1 MKKALCFFA
10 FVCFLFVF
18 VGCDGPGGDNK
29 NYYDYYSLAPEG
41 EQYLEIKE
49 NEFIDTSVKNTSAFA
64 LDTSTAGYANIRR
77 MINAGVTI
85 PKNAVKIEEMV
96 NYFRYDYLAPNAGE
110 GLAISAEIMNCPWN
124 ATNKLLTIGVKAE
137 ELEIVTPRKN
147 NLVFLLDISG
157 SMSTYNKLPLM
168 QEAFKLFV
176 ETLDDDDTVSI
187 VTYASGV
194 DVRLNGAKGFE
205 KFLISNIIE
214 DLQAAGSTHGSKALE
229 LAYEVA
235 AENFIEGGN
244 NRIILGTDGD
254 FNVGITNN
262 EQLKEF
268 IKEKRESGIYIS
280 VLGFGDGNLRDDK
293 LEIIT
298 QNGNGKYSYIDSI
311 NEARKV
317 LVEEIGGT
325 LNVVAKDAKAQVTFN
340 PRYVSQ
346 YRLIGYENKLL
357 TDEEFKDEKTDAGE
371 IGAGHVATA
380 VYEITLNENEDIESV
395 LGDDWLQV
403 AVRFKSPDDGTAKE
417 VTLSVNENHIN
428 AVPSE
433 DILFISGVVEF
444 GLLLH
449 ESAYKGNASYQ
460 AIIER
465 LSGLDCVENDDYK
478 SEFLDLVKKYSE

>member
-1 MKKALCFFA
+1 M
-10 FVCFLFVF
+10 
-18 VGCDGPGGDNK
+18 
-29 NYYDYYSLAPEG
+29 
-41 EQYLEIKE
+41 
-49 NEFIDTSVKNTSAFA
+49 
-64 LDTSTAGYANIRR
+64 
-77 MINAGVTI
+77 
-85 PKNAVKIEEMV
+85 
-96 NYFRYDYLAPNAGE
+96 
-110 GLAISAEIMNCPWN
+110 
-124 ATNKLLTIGVKAE
+124 
-137 ELEIVTPRKN
+137 
-147 NLVFLLDISG
+147 
-157 SMSTYNKLPLM
+157 
-168 QEAFKLFV
+168 
-176 ETLDDDDTVSI
+176 
-187 VTYASGV
+187 
-194 DVRLNGAKGFE
+194 
-205 KFLISNIIE
+205 
-214 DLQAAGSTHGSKALE
+214 
-229 LAYEVA
+229 
-235 AENFIEGGN
+235 
-244 NRIILGTDGD
+244 
-254 FNVGITNN
+254 
-262 EQLKEF
+262 
-268 IKEKRESGIYIS
+268 
-280 VLGFGDGNLRDDK
+280 GFGDGNLRDDK